1 MSTPNITLPQIECP
15 DVLLP
20 TPANL
25 RNLFGG
31 LATHAYRYEIESL
44 KTELERIRSLLD
56 IYEPKWQRLE
66 IPELEWELIITRLS
80 SEYPMYVQQK
90 ILSLINE
97 VFSIDFNVTILG
109 ISFDILDFLA
119 NPNSILDGISLEEID
134 SIYDLIPDEYKI
146 WDRFDAADL
155 KKETIRNYI
164 RSEVA
169 KKMNL
174 LLTGGFSGLIGAFD
188 EIWDALGLPS
198 FPGLQNI
205 DLEALIRDKT
215 IEELKAV
222 QIFGFSLLDLLG
234 GDFDDN
240 VEIPEFQKERLL
252 KRAREFA
259 EEWQTYLIKEWINTV
274 AKFFKAIGLGAVV
287 DLLVFD
293 FCDFL
298 TLIGFPKTI
307 NLPDSIQTVVS
318 ETVNPFSNESFTL
331 NTDDVDR
338 FNLEEGQTIISGNFS
353 GKTVFRSSN
362 VKQAFTDYVIHPLL
376 GNIIL
381 NNPAVENEQLIIV

>member
-56 IYEPKWQRLE
+56 IYEPKWERLE

-174 LLTGGFSGLIGAFD
+174 LLTGGFSGLIDAFE
-188 EIWDALGLPS
+188 EIWDSLGLPS
-198 FPGLQNI
+198 FPGLQEI

-215 IEELKAV
+215 IEELEQV

-234 GDFDDN
+234 GEFDDN
-240 VEIPEFQKERLL
+240 VQIPEFQKERLL
-252 KRAREFA
+252 KRAREFT
-259 EEWQTYLIKEWINTV
+259 EEWQTYLIKLWIKKV
-274 AKFFKAIGLGAVV
+274 EDFFSAIGLGAVI
-287 DLLVFD
+287 DWITFS
-293 FCDFL
+293 FCDYL
-298 TLIGFPKTI
+298 KLIGFPSTI
-307 NLPDSIQTVVS
+307 DLPPSVQTMINNTQSTLPNTVV
-318 ETVNPFSNESFTL
+318 
-331 NTDDVDR
+331 
-338 FNLEEGQTIISGNFS
+338 EEGAS
-353 GKTVFRSSN
+353 
-362 VKQAFTDYVIHPLL
+362 
-376 GNIIL
+376 
-381 NNPAVENEQLIIV
+381 

>member
-56 IYEPKWQRLE
+56 IYEPKWEKLE

-119 NPNSILDGISLEEID
+119 NPNSVLDGISLEEID

-174 LLTGGFSGLIGAFD
+174 LLTGGFSGLIDAFE
-188 EIWDALGLPS
+188 EIWDSLGLPS
-198 FPGLQNI
+198 FPGLQEI

-215 IEELKAV
+215 IEELEQV

-234 GDFDDN
+234 GEFDDN
-240 VEIPEFQKERLL
+240 VQIPEFQKERLL
-252 KRAREFA
+252 KRAREFT
-259 EEWQTYLIKEWINTV
+259 EEWQTYLIKLWIKKV
-274 AKFFKAIGLGAVV
+274 EDFFSAIGLGAVI
-287 DLLVFD
+287 DWITFS
-293 FCDFL
+293 FCDYL
-298 TLIGFPKTI
+298 KLIGFPSTI
-307 NLPDSIQTVVS
+307 DLPPSVQTMINNTQSTLPNTVV
-318 ETVNPFSNESFTL
+318 
-331 NTDDVDR
+331 
-338 FNLEEGQTIISGNFS
+338 EEGAS
-353 GKTVFRSSN
+353 
-362 VKQAFTDYVIHPLL
+362 
-376 GNIIL
+376 
-381 NNPAVENEQLIIV
+381 